1 MLINQDSSIL
11 RKPEHIISLATGG
24 ILLRAK
30 VKVHTFTKQDR
41 QISDEVTTSKRAAR
55 NAGRYTKQ
63 LFADVPELRA
73 LLNDRQT
80 WYNFVQRVTY
90 PWDGEW
96 GYLPTSR
103 IVSVM
108 AEIEQRKA
116 ASVELLEKFIHVMP
130 QAISNEAF
138 AQGDMFNRDDYPS
151 PDEVRSK
158 FKVIVQTMNVPEGDY
173 RVEIATHLADDLQ
186 KNFEQQT
193 KDIIG
198 EIHAKQQEQLIKVLQ
213 SFSHCCD
220 SETVIED
227 GEIKVKRRKMYEST
241 LTDAMELC
249 ETFAQ
254 FNLTNDT
261 KLEEA
266 RRDLLKVLD
275 GVTIDQLRNSD
286 TKRVVVKEGVD
297 DILAKFGM

>member
-1 MLINQDSSIL
+1 MEIL
-11 RKPEHIISLATGG
+11 KKPEHITSLATSG

-30 VKVHTFTKQDR
+30 VKVWTATKQDR
-41 QISDEVTTSKRAAR
+41 DISDEVTSNKKAAR

-63 LFADVPELRA
+63 LFADVQELRV

-80 WYNFVQRVTY
+80 WYNFIQRVTY

-103 IVSVM
+103 IPQVM
-108 AEIEQRKA
+108 AEINQRKA
-116 ASVELLEKFIHVMP
+116 KSMELLENFINAMP
-130 QAISNEAF
+130 AAVSNEAF
-138 AQGDMFNRDDYPS
+138 VQGDMFNRDDYPT

-158 FKVIVQTMNVPEGDY
+158 FRIIVQTMNIPEGDY
-173 RVEIATHLADDLQ
+173 RVTIADDLAQ
-186 KNFEQQT
+186 DLKRNFEAQT
-193 KDIIG
+193 RDIIKD
-198 EIHAKQQEQLIKVLQ
+198 IHAKQNDQLVKVLQ

-220 SETVIED
+220 SETVMED

-241 LTDAMELC
+241 LTDALELC
-249 ETFAQ
+249 NTFAE

-261 KLEEA
+261 RLEDA
-266 RRDLLKVLD
+266 RRDLLRVLD

-286 TKRVVVKEGVD
+286 TKRTVVKEGVD
-297 DILAKFGM
+297 DILSKFGL

>member
-1 MLINQDSSIL
+1 MEIL
-11 RKPEHIISLATGG
+11 KKPQHIISLATGG

-30 VKVHTFTKQDR
+30 VTVHTFTKQDR
-41 QISDEVTTSKRAAR
+41 QISDEVTSAKKASRS
-55 NAGRYTKQ
+55 AGRYTKQ

-96 GYLPTSR
+96 GYLPVSR
-103 IVSVM
+103 IAQVM
-108 AEIEQRKA
+108 AEIEQRKT
-116 ASVELLEKFIHVMP
+116 ASAELLEKFIHVMP

-138 AQGDMFNRDDYPS
+138 AQGDMFNRDDYPD
-151 PDEVRSK
+151 PDTVRSK

-193 KDIIG
+193 RDIIG
-198 EIHAKQQEQLIKVLQ
+198 EIHSKQQEQLLKVLQ
-213 SFSHCCD
+213 SLSYCCD
-220 SETVIED
+220 TETVQED
-227 GEIKVKRRKMYEST
+227 GEIKVKRRKLYEST

-249 ETFAQ
+249 NTFAE

-266 RRDLLKVLD
+266 SRSLLKVLD
-275 GVTIDQLRNSD
+275 GVTVEQLRNSD

-297 DILAKFGM
+297 DILSKFGM

>member
-1 MLINQDSSIL
+1 MEIL
-11 RKPEHIISLATGG
+11 KKPEHIISLATGG

-30 VKVHTFTKQDR
+30 VTVHTFTKQDR
-41 QISDEVTTSKRAAR
+41 QISDEVTSAKKAAR

-80 WYNFVQRVTY
+80 WYNFVQKVTY

-96 GYLPTSR
+96 GYLPVAR
-103 IVSVM
+103 IAQVM

-116 ASVELLEKFIHVMP
+116 ASAELLEKFIHVMP

-138 AQGDMFNRDDYPS
+138 AQGDMFNRDDYPD
-151 PDEVRSK
+151 PDTVRSK

-193 KDIIG
+193 RDIIG
-198 EIHAKQQEQLIKVLQ
+198 EIHSKQQEQLLKVLQ
-213 SFSHCCD
+213 SLSYCCD
-220 SETVIED
+220 SETVEEN
-227 GEIKVKRRKMYEST
+227 GEIKVKRRKLYEST

-249 ETFAQ
+249 NTFAE

-266 RRDLLKVLD
+266 SRSLLKILD
-275 GVTIDQLRNSD
+275 GVTVEQLRNSD
-286 TKRVVVKEGVD
+286 TKRIVVKEGVD
-297 DILAKFGM
+297 DILSKFGM